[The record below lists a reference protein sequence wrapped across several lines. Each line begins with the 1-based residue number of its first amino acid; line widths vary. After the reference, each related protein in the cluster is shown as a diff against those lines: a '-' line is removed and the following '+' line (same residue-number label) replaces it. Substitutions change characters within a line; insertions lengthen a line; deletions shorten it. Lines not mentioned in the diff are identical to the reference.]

1 MTFTALTVRTKT
13 IILFTAFA
21 GVLFCVGL
29 FSRSLYHNSARTLTR
44 TKDSTSRRIG
54 AVLRAQVHFKKQVQ
68 EWKNVLLRG
77 HEQEM
82 FDKYLRQF
90 RQEEERTRALVS
102 NLLNMLQDH
111 PEALRIA
118 TEFLDQHTY
127 LAERYTQALQKFD
140 PTEPAPHLRA
150 DAAVRGIDRRPT
162 DLMDDL
168 VELIQSKG
176 VSDVQKVEAQAAA
189 IERYVLIGSIVLVLL
204 GGALYLWA
212 FDHWV
217 SRRVAKAIGIAESVS
232 RGDYTAEI
240 EVRTGD
246 EIGKLLA
253 ALKTMQQNLAESEE
267 HLLSKN
273 AELQRA
279 RDEALR
285 AAEAKSEFLANMS
298 HEIRTPLNGVM
309 GMLELVQES
318 DLNHEQRDCL
328 TIALKS
334 SETLLEIINEILDF
348 SRIEA
353 GRLQLESVEF
363 DLRYVVEE
371 VAQLLG
377 HRAQNK
383 GVELA
388 CLIHSDVPHK
398 VIGDPVRLKQ
408 ILMNLTGNAVKFTA
422 EGGEVF
428 INVDL
433 LRESDGRAAMRFEVH
448 DTGIGIAE
456 HNLERVFKAFTQADG
471 STTRKYGGTGLGLAI
486 SGKLVEAME
495 GSIGVN
501 STLGKGSTF
510 WFTLELPLGSSTP
523 VEKQFKRSFEGIR
536 ALIVDDNKTNRRVVN
551 YFLGKW
557 SVECAEATNGVQAL
571 KMLEDAAAAGTPFD
585 LVLLDHMMPN
595 MDGLEIASVVAVEA
609 CYGMPRM
616 IMITSIGGAG
626 MEARA
631 GNSGMHGCLTK
642 PVRQQALYECITM
655 VMGADGDGG
664 QPIVTERSMSESR
677 RSSQPHVLVAE
688 DNVVN
693 QKIAVKLLAALGC
706 KTDVADN
713 GREAVQAVSRSSY
726 DLVLMDCQM
735 PVLDGYAAT
744 GEIRKLD
751 SSRKSVPIVA
761 LTANAM
767 AGDREKCLDAGM
779 DDYLAKPLRKA
790 ALAQTLARWISE
802 EYEFTI

>member
-1 MTFTALTVRTKT
+1 MTFAALTVRTKT

-29 FSRSLYHNSARTLTR
+29 FSRSLYHNSAQTLTR

-54 AVLRAQVHFKKQVQ
+54 TVLRAQVHFKKQVQ

-90 RQEEERTRALVS
+90 RQEEERTRDLVT
-102 NLLNMLQDH
+102 NLLDMLQDH
-111 PEALRIA
+111 PEALGIA
-118 TEFLDQHTY
+118 TEFLDQHKY
-127 LAERYTQALQKFD
+127 LAERYMQALEKFD
-140 PTEPAPHLRA
+140 PTETAPHLQA

-176 VSDVQKVEAQAAA
+176 ISDVRKVEVQSAA

-204 GGALYLWA
+204 GSALYLWA

-240 EVRTGD
+240 EVQTSD

-267 HLLSKN
+267 HLLAKN

-285 AAEAKSEFLANMS
+285 AAQAKSEFLANMS

-348 SRIEA
+348 SKIEA

-433 LRESDGRAAMRFEVH
+433 LRESDGRASMRFEVH

-523 VEKQFKRSFEGIR
+523 VEKQFKRSFEGIS

-557 SVECAEATNGVQAL
+557 SVECAEATDGVQAL
-571 KMLEDAAAAGTPFD
+571 KMLDAAAAAGMPFD

-595 MDGLEIASVVAVEA
+595 MDGLEIASMVAAEA
-609 CYGMPRM
+609 RYGMPRM
-616 IMITSIGGAG
+616 IMITSIGGTG
-626 MEARA
+626 MEVRA
-631 GNSGMHGCLTK
+631 GNSGMHGYMTK

-655 VMGADGDGG
+655 VMGAESGVDR
-664 QPIVTERSMSESR
+664 QIVTERSVAESR
-677 RSSQPHVLVAE
+677 LSSQPHVLVAE

-713 GREAVQAVSRSSY
+713 GREAVQAVSRTSY

-744 GEIRKLD
+744 GEIRKLN